1 MSPFYILVRE
11 CEAERLREPSLSGML
26 GDEERMNSETLT
38 EILETAAKRGGEP
51 RPKKIYGQTTVI
63 ESFERK
69 KIKWCR
75 LRGGPQS

>member
-1 MSPFYILVRE
+1 MPPFYILVRE
-11 CEAERLREPSLSGML
+11 CEAERLREPSISGML
-26 GDEERMNSETLT
+26 GDEERMDSETLT
-38 EILETAAKRGGEP
+38 EILETAAKRGAEP
-51 RPKKIYGQTTVI
+51 RPKKIYRQTTVI